1 MSTQVQGKIL
11 SLQIHRNK
19 RQPMEKS
26 TSLNLIKN
34 FGIEG
39 DIYGTNKSS
48 RENNQILLMDKE
60 TLDDLNLSP
69 GIIKENITTKNIEI
83 NSLKI
88 GQKLS
93 IGQDVILQ
101 ITKPCPPCSLMDEI
115 RPGLHQLLEN
125 QRGMLAKVEQGGIIN
140 ENDSIELIS

>member
-1 MSTQVQGKIL
+1 MSTKIQGKIF

-26 TSLNLIKN
+26 TSLNLIKS

-60 TLDDLNLSP
+60 TLDNLNLST
-69 GIIKENITTKNIEI
+69 GIIKENITTQNIVI

-93 IGQDVILQ
+93 IGEDVILE
-101 ITKPCPPCSLMDEI
+101 ITKPCAPCSLMDEI

-125 QRGMLAKVEQGGIIN
+125 QRGMLAKVKQSGVIK
-140 ENDSIELIS
+140 ENDSIELLN

>member
-1 MSTQVQGKIL
+1 MSTNIQGKIF

-26 TSLNLIKN
+26 TSLNLIKS

-60 TLDDLNLSP
+60 TLDNLNLST
-69 GIIKENITTKNIEI
+69 GIIKENITTQNIVI

-93 IGQDVILQ
+93 IGEDVILE
-101 ITKPCPPCSLMDEI
+101 ITKPCAPCSLMDEI

-125 QRGMLAKVEQGGIIN
+125 QRGMLAKVKQSGVIK
-140 ENDSIELIS
+140 ENDSIELLN

>member
-60 TLDDLNLSP
+60 TLDHLNLSP

-88 GQKLS
+88 CQKLS
-93 IGQDVILQ
+93 I
-101 ITKPCPPCSLMDEI
+101 
-115 RPGLHQLLEN
+115 
-125 QRGMLAKVEQGGIIN
+125 
-140 ENDSIELIS
+140 

>member
-1 MSTQVQGKIL
+1 MSTQVQGNIL

-60 TLDDLNLSP
+60 TLEKSRLMKRRQGFFHYEDLGKITVPDKDAVGFISERERFQTDFAAHEKQRREYLYTR
-69 GIIKENITTKNIEI
+69 KEANIV
-83 NSLKI
+83 
-88 GQKLS
+88 KLQEEMS
-93 IGQDVILQ
+93 KKEESRWKG
-101 ITKPCPPCSLMDEI
+101 
-115 RPGLHQLLEN
+115 R
-125 QRGMLAKVEQGGIIN
+125 
-140 ENDSIELIS
+140 